1 MADSL
6 TAVVKRS
13 LDKARTTH
21 VVGAGIG
28 VRRVGASTTEPR
40 LTLLVDRD
48 VPKEQLMA
56 AVRLAAAG
64 SVVPDFDVLNVGEV
78 RALPKMR

>member
-1 MADSL
+1 MADTL

-13 LDKARTTH
+13 LDKARSTH

-28 VRRVGASTTEPR
+28 VKRGGGTGGEPR

-48 VPKEQLMA
+48 VPKEELVST
-56 AVRLAAAG
+56 VRLAAAG
-64 SVVPDFDVLNVGEV
+64 SAIPDFDVLNVGEV